1 MLENSVQG
9 LTLLDAAHTVVVVGE
24 ERHQPVLAPWA
35 PFGDEQPRHVAVEL
49 RPAPITL
56 GADAGRPG
64 VEVLLDGRRVGELAP
79 LMAERYLPHVHD
91 LLGLGG
97 RPAAVALVAHGPH
110 GDLEIE
116 LRLPDVSE
124 DATTALYAVRPAQE
138 FAPVPRPRDRRI
150 PYLVGGGVLALLL
163 VVGAT
168 VAGGRD
174 ADTEWTRPAAS
185 PTTSVRPSP
194 TLIPT
199 VPATATT
206 DVIAE
211 QVVADVARTRPRAA
225 VPVTTV
231 PPTTAAPTP
240 AVTTTITAP
249 DPNPIGLIPRSPGA
263 GDTTPSTTS
272 VVPTTCAPGTEPRP
286 VTGECPP
293 GR

>member
-1 MLENSVQG
+1 MLENSTHG

-24 ERHQPVLAPWA
+24 EHHQAVLAPWA
-35 PFGDEQPRHVAVEL
+35 PVGDGQPRHVAVEL
-49 RPAPITL
+49 RPAPITV

-64 VEVLLDGRRVGELAP
+64 VEVLLDGWRVGELAP

-91 LLGLGG
+91 LLGSGG

-116 LRLPDVSE
+116 LRLPDVTE
-124 DATTALYAVRPAQE
+124 HATTALHAVRPAHE
-138 FAPVPRPRDRRI
+138 FAPVPRPRDRRV

-168 VAGGRD
+168 VAGGRED
-174 ADTEWTRPAAS
+174 DDGWTRPAAS

-199 VPATATT
+199 VPASVTP
-206 DVIAE
+206 DPIAE

-225 VPVTTV
+225 VPVTPAPAPAV
-231 PPTTAAPTP
+231 PAPAPAPAPVEVQPSTSAAAPTEDGDQVDLFP
-240 AVTTTITAP
+240 VR
-249 DPNPIGLIPRSPGA
+249 PNPPGS
-263 GDTTPSTTS
+263 TSSTP
-272 VVPTTCAPGTEPRP
+272 PTCAPAQD
-286 VTGECPP
+286 PP
-293 GR
+293 C

>member
-1 MLENSVQG
+1 MFENSTQG
-9 LTLLDAAHTVVVVGE
+9 LTLLDASHTVVVVGE
-24 ERHQPVLAPWA
+24 EHHQPVLAPWA
-35 PFGDEQPRHVAVEL
+35 PFGDEQPRRVAVEL

-64 VEVLLDGRRVGELAP
+64 VEVLLDGWRVGELAP

-91 LLGLGG
+91 LLSLGG

-116 LRLPDVSE
+116 LQLPDVTE
-124 DATTALYAVRPAQE
+124 DATTAMYAVRPAQQ

-174 ADTEWTRPAAS
+174 SDSDWTRPAAS

-194 TLIPT
+194 TMIPT

-206 DVIAE
+206 DPIAE

-225 VPVTTV
+225 VPVAPVTTTPAPAPAPV
-231 PPTTAAPTP
+231 VLPTTAASVTSETEDPVVLFPPRPTTTTTTP
-240 AVTTTITAP
+240 ATAVTAP
-249 DPNPIGLIPRSPGA
+249 
-263 GDTTPSTTS
+263 TCTP
-272 VVPTTCAPGTEPRP
+272 PQEPP
-286 VTGECPP
+286 C
-293 GR
+293 